1 MRKKNRFKA
10 AYHGLSSVFESEQNF
25 RIHLFAFVIVILFGV
40 FFGLSN
46 LEWIAILSCSFLVL
60 ICEVFN
66 TAVEKLCDHISP
78 NYDVLIGKVKDISA
92 AAVLVSSIMS
102 VVVGAIVFIPY
113 LIELW
118 ADRV

>member
-1 MRKKNRFKA
+1 MM
-10 AYHGLSSVFESEQNF
+10 
-25 RIHLFAFVIVILFGV
+25 
-40 FFGLSN
+40 SN
-46 LEWIAILSCSFLVL
+46 W
-60 ICEVFN
+60 
-66 TAVEKLCDHISP
+66 
-78 NYDVLIGKVKDISA
+78 KVSKDISA

>member
-10 AYHGLSSVFESEQNF
+10 AYHGLCSVYGSEQNF

-60 ICEVFN
+60 ICEVLN
-66 TAVEKLCDHISP
+66 TAIEKLSDHISP
-78 NYDVLIGKVKDISA
+78 NYDLQIGKVKDISA
-92 AAVLVSSIMS
+92 GAVLISSIMS
-102 VVVGAIVFIPY
+102 IVIGAIVFIPY
-113 LIELW
+113 LIELL

>member
-10 AYHGLSSVFESEQNF
+10 AYHGLNSVFESEQNF

-40 FFGLSN
+40 FFGLTN

-66 TAVEKLCDHISP
+66 TAIEKLGDHISP

-92 AAVLVSSIMS
+92 AAVLISSIMS
-102 VVVGAIVFIPY
+102 LVVGAIVFIPY

>member
-1 MRKKNRFKA
+1 MTYF
-10 AYHGLSSVFESEQNF
+10 SEL
-25 RIHLFAFVIVILFGV
+25 R
-40 FFGLSN
+40 
-46 LEWIAILSCSFLVL
+46 C
-60 ICEVFN
+60 
-66 TAVEKLCDHISP
+66 P
-78 NYDVLIGKVKDISA
+78 NWKVKYIS

>member
-40 FFGLSN
+40 FFGLTN
-46 LEWIAILSCSFLVL
+46 IEWIAILSCSFLVL

-66 TAVEKLCDHISP
+66 TAIEKLGDHISP

-102 VVVGAIVFIPY
+102 VVVGAIIFIPY

>member
-10 AYHGLSSVFESEQNF
+10 AYHGLCSVYKSEQNF

-40 FFGLSN
+40 LFGLTN

-66 TAVEKLCDHISP
+66 TAVEKLSDHISP
-78 NYDVLIGKVKDISA
+78 NYDLQIGKVKDISA
-92 AAVLVSSIMS
+92 GAVLISSIMS
-102 VVVGAIVFIPY
+102 IVIGAIVFIPY
-113 LIELW
+113 LIEQL

>member
-10 AYHGLSSVFESEQNF
+10 AYHGLISVFESEQNF
-25 RIHLFAFVIVILFGV
+25 RIHLFVFVIVILFGV
-40 FFGLSN
+40 FFGLAN

-66 TAVEKLCDHISP
+66 TAIEKLCDLISP

-102 VVVGAIVFIPY
+102 VVVGAIIFIPY

-118 ADRV
+118 AGRV